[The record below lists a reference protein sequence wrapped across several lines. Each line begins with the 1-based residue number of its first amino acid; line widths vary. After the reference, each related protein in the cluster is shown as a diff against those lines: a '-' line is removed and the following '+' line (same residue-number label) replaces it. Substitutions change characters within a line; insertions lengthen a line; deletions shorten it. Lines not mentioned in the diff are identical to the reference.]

1 MPNSKTGKSKVPK
14 SPSKRKVNP
23 SLESIVGESIYQ
35 AWLEML
41 RALVPG
47 GRTHRL
53 SVVIAAML
61 TYTAYVSGQ
70 HHEEDNNN
78 QLVQAFN
85 DADETSD
92 PEEIPIL
99 LYKAVVQ
106 LFTDAGVTYKR
117 TNSRGEDY
125 SIVDGVF
132 REFLEWENMPWE

>member
-1 MPNSKTGKSKVPK
+1 M
-14 SPSKRKVNP
+14 
-23 SLESIVGESIYQ
+23 GESIYQ

-41 RALVPG
+41 RALVPS

-61 TYTAYVSGQ
+61 TYAAYMSGQ
-70 HHEEDNNN
+70 YHEDEDNNN
-78 QLVQAFN
+78 QLVQAFS

-92 PEEIPIL
+92 PEEIPTL
-99 LYKAVVQ
+99 LHKAVVQ

-117 TNSRGEDY
+117 TSSRGEDY

>member
-1 MPNSKTGKSKVPK
+1 
-14 SPSKRKVNP
+14 
-23 SLESIVGESIYQ
+23 
-35 AWLEML
+35 ML